1 MAVFEALTVAIA
13 ALSLWSVLYAVRQA
27 KDTLHPL
34 AYLMPMVF
42 FSYVLGPMELIGLG
56 LLQHAGVP
64 DSDLALAQAI
74 NLFMVVALVAGTLRG
89 GRVKGQAP
97 IVAPGLTLSKR
108 QKQQA
113 FLLSGILG
121 AIAVVGFWIGL
132 SNVGGFFAAYGG
144 VKGGG
149 TADSGYVRDAVM
161 LAVPATALLA
171 VVTEGGLELRYWTF
185 SAITVG
191 PVVLHGLLSG
201 RRGPT
206 FLGIATIVFS
216 WYLSRGRKPA
226 VTTLLAGGI
235 GVGIFLIFL
244 VTFRSEF
251 SLGSEL
257 ANRPRETAESMLAE
271 FAEERAAGL
280 DRNLGGVEFVFG
292 VNVIRSYMAEGNYF
306 WGRRVATV
314 LFIRPIP
321 KELWPSK
328 YEDVGMDAYLT
339 NVGLTLKQDFGLDA
353 TLGAAPG
360 FAADLFAEFSWGG
373 LIVAYL
379 LGWGYGRAWANAR
392 RERGFWTV
400 VYTVL
405 GALSLYFVAQTL
417 EAVLYRLTF
426 MVVPAFV
433 AWKLAG
439 LPLGAHR
446 LGQRPVGSR
455 WSRA

>member
-1 MAVFEALTVAIA
+1 MALFEVLTGLIA
-13 ALSLWSVLYAVRQA
+13 ALSLWGVFYAVRRA

-42 FSYVLGPMELIGLG
+42 FSYVLAPMELIGLG
-56 LLQHAGVP
+56 LLQHASVP
-64 DSDLALAQAI
+64 ESDMALGQAI
-74 NLFMVVALVAGTLRG
+74 NLLMVVALVMGTLRG
-89 GRVKGQAP
+89 GRATGPAR
-97 IVAPGLTLSKR
+97 VASPDLALSRR
-108 QKQQA
+108 QMRQA
-113 FLLSGILG
+113 FFLSSVLG
-121 AIAVVGFWIGL
+121 AIAVVAFWIGL

-149 TADSGYVRDAVM
+149 TAGSGYVRDAVM

-171 VVTEGGLELRYWTF
+171 VVTEHGRNVRYWVF

-206 FLGIATIVFS
+206 FLGIATVAFS
-216 WYLSRGRKPA
+216 WYLSRDRKPA

-235 GVGIFLIFL
+235 GIGVFLIFL

-251 SLGSEL
+251 RLGSDL
-257 ANRPRETAESMLAE
+257 ASRPGETAQSMLAE
-271 FAEERAAGL
+271 FAEEREAGL

-292 VNVIRSYMAEGNYF
+292 LNVIRSYREEGDYF

-321 KELWPSK
+321 KELWPTK

-373 LIVAYL
+373 LLAAYL

-392 RERGFWTV
+392 RERGFWMV

-426 MVVPAFV
+426 MIVPALV

-439 LPLGAHR
+439 LPLGAVR
-446 LGQRPVGSR
+446 SSQRPLGPH